1 VLDKLAYVVRA
12 QQHKAG
18 TAATIVMLLLIA
30 RLTLYPSVG
39 PLPSGFHRC
48 ILCGEYGLADF
59 IDNVILFVPLG
70 FALRLAGMRR
80 WSAWLLTA
88 AMAVGIETA
97 QDWVIPGRE
106 SSLSDIISNP
116 LGGAIGIA
124 LADMRVRLLAPSA
137 TTARRLSTAA
147 AVAITAFAAVMTWG
161 LARAVPKTGAYW
173 TQVGSRLPQYVPF
186 QGSILHATIDH
197 APIGN
202 GPLDSATEHAIRAAL
217 RDGTARI
224 DIQMVP
230 RARTERIA
238 PLVTIYDQWHNEIV
252 AVGCRRDRIVFR
264 TRIHARNLR
273 LHPVSFEVPGGC
285 VTADTTSVTVQPLP
299 RGTAVRFTTVSGTR
313 RIETTVGT
321 GVWLAWHLLVPNDGW
336 WSKLSTAFTILWM
349 AGLFVPL
356 AYWRA
361 RLERARGRPDVSLG
375 RVSAGSA
382 LLIATVLVVTLVVL
396 PLAAGSIV
404 APPIAWLGAVGG
416 AAIGWFLA
424 QWSLDSG
431 RA

>member
-1 VLDKLAYVVRA
+1 
-12 QQHKAG
+12 
-18 TAATIVMLLLIA
+18 
-30 RLTLYPSVG
+30 LTLYPSVG

-48 ILCGEYGLADF
+48 LLCGEYGLADF

-80 WSAWLLTA
+80 WSAWLLMA

-97 QDWVIPGRE
+97 QDWIIPGRE

-124 LADMRVRLLAPSA
+124 LADMRARVLAPSA
-137 TTARRLSTAA
+137 ATARRLSAA
-147 AVAITAFAAVMTWG
+147 MAVAITAFAAAMTWG

-173 TQVGSRLPQYVPF
+173 AQVGSRMPQYVPF
-186 QGSILHATIDH
+186 QGAILSAAIDNE
-197 APIGN
+197 PIGN
-202 GPLDSATEHAIRAAL
+202 GPLDSATTHAIRAAL

-224 DIQMVP
+224 DVQMVP

-264 TRIHARNLR
+264 TRVHARNLR

-299 RGTAVRFTTVSGTR
+299 RGMAVRFTTVSGGQRT
-313 RIETTVGT
+313 ETTVGT

-361 RLERARGRPDVSLG
+361 RLDRARRTPDTSPSRL
-375 RVSAGSA
+375 SASSA
-382 LLIATVLVVTLVVL
+382 LLIAAVLVVALAVI
-396 PLAAGSIV
+396 PLATGSTA
-404 APPIAWLGAVGG
+404 APLVAWLGAVSG

-424 QWSLDSG
+424 QWSLSNG
-431 RA
+431 NA